1 MIIHAIINCSRLI
14 FFIKSTF
21 LIQMIDVTHW
31 NRPNV
36 LKTSVIM
43 VKGHMMFNVE
53 NAINMTKLLLLVTI
67 YWITLNV
74 ISMKMIVS
82 LNLACVISWAP
93 RSLHFVRTRR
103 LESIIHMTSSRLSRR
118 IKHCMIRRVR
128 MHNLELY
135 FRLLSCCHDG
145 LTCPVP
151 HSRCKMQY
159 KFINLSKRER
169 YSAMLTIEGCSAMI
183 VSSGDMFGVAV
194 SPVIVEY

>member
-21 LIQMIDVTHW
+21 LIQMIGVTHW

-43 VKGHMMFNVE
+43 IMVHMMFNVK
-53 NAINMTKLLLLVTI
+53 NAISITKLRLLVTK

-74 ISMKMIVS
+74 LSMKMIVS
-82 LNLACVISWAP
+82 LNLACVVSWAP

-103 LESIIHMTSSRLSRR
+103 LESIMHMTSSRLSRR
-118 IKHCMIRRVR
+118 IKHCMIRSIR
-128 MHNLELY
+128 MQSLELY
-135 FRLLSCCHDG
+135 CRLLFCRNDG
-145 LTCPVP
+145 LTCFFS
-151 HSRCKMQY
+151 HSRCKMRY

-169 YSAMLTIEGCSAMI
+169 YSAMLTIEGCSTMI